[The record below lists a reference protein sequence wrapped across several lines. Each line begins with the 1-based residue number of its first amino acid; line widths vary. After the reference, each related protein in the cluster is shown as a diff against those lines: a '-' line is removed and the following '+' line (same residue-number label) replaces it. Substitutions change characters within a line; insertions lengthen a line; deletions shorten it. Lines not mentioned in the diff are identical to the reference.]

1 MPAPRP
7 GAAVECAQVNGGVF
21 AAITFNGIATDDA
34 ALRAESELD
43 VALYAAGLTRAP
55 GAAASLAQY
64 NSPLVLPP
72 VRRNEVLVQL
82 QGFDKTNI

>member
-1 MPAPRP
+1 
-7 GAAVECAQVNGGVF
+7 VDECKP
-21 AAITFNGIATDDA
+21 
-34 ALRAESELD
+34 L
-43 VALYAAGLTRAP
+43 AP
-55 GAAASLAQY
+55 GAGASLAQY